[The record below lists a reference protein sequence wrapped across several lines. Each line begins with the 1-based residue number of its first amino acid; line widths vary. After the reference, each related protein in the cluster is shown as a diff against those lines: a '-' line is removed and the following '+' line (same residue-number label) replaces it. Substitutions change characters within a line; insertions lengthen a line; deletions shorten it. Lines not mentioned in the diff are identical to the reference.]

1 MCNHP
6 KTTKMI
12 KAIIID
18 DELHSRET
26 TRMMVDELSIDIEV
40 VGSAINAN
48 NGAKMISDIQPD
60 LIFLDVQ
67 MPEINGIEMLD
78 MVPNY
83 KGEIIFVTAH
93 DQYAVQAFKK
103 GALHYLLKPL
113 DPDELKEAVNRVEKL
128 INSKNKKSKGNWL
141 SLSTQEGWIVIKK
154 TDIVRIES
162 YKNYSTIVTNSE
174 THTISKT
181 MKDVESILPKEA
193 FYRIHNTHIVHFDFI
208 DKILKSD
215 GGNVLMQN
223 GDLVPISKGK
233 KKDFFHWFKDR
244 IDSI

>member
-1 MCNHP
+1 M
-6 KTTKMI
+6 KDMI

-26 TRMMVDELSIDIEV
+26 TRMMVDAIPNRVEILGTAVNAIEGV
-40 VGSAINAN
+40 KLIA
-48 NGAKMISDIQPD
+48 DTQPN

-67 MPEINGIEMLD
+67 MPEINGIQMLD

-83 KGEIIFVTAH
+83 EGEIIFVTAH

-113 DPDELKEAVNRVEKL
+113 DPEELEEAVSRVEK
-128 INSKNKKSKGNWL
+128 IVNSRSKKSKGNWL

-154 TDIVRIES
+154 TDIVRVES
-162 YKNYSTIVTNSE
+162 YKNYSTIVTTLI

-181 MKDVESILPKEA
+181 MKDVEAILSTDA
-193 FYRIHNTHIVHFDFI
+193 FYRVHNTHIVHFDFI

-233 KKDFFHWFKDR
+233 KKEFFDWFKER
-244 IDSI
+244 IDTI

>member
-1 MCNHP
+1 
-6 KTTKMI
+6 MI

-26 TRMMVDELSIDIEV
+26 TRMMVDAIRNKVEIVGTAVNAIEGV
-40 VGSAINAN
+40 KLIA
-48 NGAKMISDIQPD
+48 DTQPD

-67 MPEINGIEMLD
+67 MPEINGIQMLD
-78 MVPNY
+78 MVPTY
-83 KGEIIFVTAH
+83 EGEIIFVTAH

-113 DPDELKEAVNRVEKL
+113 DPDELEEAINRVEKIVKL
-128 INSKNKKSKGNWL
+128 KSRKSKGNWL

-154 TDIVRIES
+154 TDIIRVES
-162 YKNYSTIVTNSE
+162 YKNYSTIVTNSVP
-174 THTISKT
+174 HTISKT
-181 MKDVESILPKEA
+181 MKDVEAILPDDA
-193 FYRIHNTHIVHFDFI
+193 FYRVHNTHIVHFDFI

-233 KKDFFHWFKDR
+233 KKAFF
-244 IDSI
+244 

>member
-1 MCNHP
+1 
-6 KTTKMI
+6 MI

-26 TRMMVDELSIDIEV
+26 TRMMIDLIPNNVEIVGKAVNAIEGV
-40 VGSAINAN
+40 KLIA
-48 NGAKMISDIQPD
+48 DTEPD
-60 LIFLDVQ
+60 LMFLDVQ
-67 MPEINGIEMLD
+67 MPEINGIQMLD

-83 KGEIIFVTAH
+83 EGEIIFVTAH
-93 DQYAVQAFKK
+93 DQYAVEAFKK

-113 DPDELKEAVNRVEKL
+113 DPEELEEAINRVEK
-128 INSKNKKSKGNWL
+128 IVKSKSKKTKGNWL

-154 TDIVRIES
+154 TDIIRVES
-162 YKNYSTIVTNSE
+162 YKNYSTIVTNSA

-181 MKDVESILPKEA
+181 MKDVEAILPYDA
-193 FYRIHNTHIVHFDFI
+193 FYRVHNTHIVHFNFI

-223 GDLVPISKGK
+223 GNLVPISKGK
-233 KKDFFHWFKDR
+233 KKEFFDWFKER
-244 IDSI
+244 IDTI

>member
-1 MCNHP
+1 
-6 KTTKMI
+6 MI

-26 TRMMVDELSIDIEV
+26 TRMMADAIPNKIEII
-40 VGSAINAN
+40 GTAANAIE
-48 NGAKMISDIQPD
+48 GVKLITDTDPD

-67 MPEINGIEMLD
+67 MPEITGMQMLE
-78 MVPNY
+78 MVPAY
-83 KGEIIFVTAH
+83 EGEIIFVTAH
-93 DQYAVQAFKK
+93 DHYAVQAFKK

-113 DPDELKEAVNRVEKL
+113 DPEELEEAVSRVGK
-128 INSKNKKSKGNWL
+128 IVNSKSEKSKGNWL
-141 SLSTQEGWIVIKK
+141 SLSTHEGWIVVKK
-154 TDIVRIES
+154 TDIIRVES
-162 YKNYSTIVTNSE
+162 YKNYSTIVTNSV

-181 MKDVESILPKEA
+181 MKDVEAILPDAA
-193 FYRIHNTHIVHFDFI
+193 FYRVHNTHIVHFNFI
-208 DKILKSD
+208 DKILKAD

-233 KKDFFHWFKDR
+233 KKEFFDWFKNR

>member
-1 MCNHP
+1 MLSNKP
-6 KTTKMI
+6 RTMI

-26 TRMMVDELSIDIEV
+26 TRMMVERIPNIVDI
-40 VGSAINAN
+40 VGIAVNAIE
-48 NGAKMISDIQPD
+48 GVKLITDTQPD

-67 MPEINGIEMLD
+67 MPEINGIQMLD
-78 MVPNY
+78 MVPHY
-83 KGEIIFVTAH
+83 DGEIIFVTAH
-93 DQYAVQAFKK
+93 DQYAVEAFKK

-113 DPDELKEAVNRVEKL
+113 DPEELEEAVSRVEK
-128 INSKNKKSKGNWL
+128 IVKSNNKKSKGNWL

-154 TDIVRIES
+154 TDIIRVES
-162 YKNYSTIVTNSE
+162 YKNYSTIVTGDA

-181 MKDVESILPKEA
+181 MKDVEAILPDEL
-193 FYRIHNTHIVHFDFI
+193 FYRVHNTHIVHFTYI
-208 DKILKSD
+208 DRILKSD
-215 GGNVLMQN
+215 GGNVLMNN

-233 KKDFFHWFKDR
+233 KKEFFDWFKER